1 MEATVRLYSV
11 KRNELNDF
19 LREFYN
25 DNSSYMNLT
34 EWEKKYRNPIELVD
48 IIGTFIDNNDKYAI
62 NMWVSLD
69 KGLFL
74 NVTDENADKII
85 RYIYE
90 RYPWWFL
97 MSSKTF
103 TFAGY
108 THSIVVQNF
117 IHTSYHVS

>member
-11 KRNELNDF
+11 KRNEINDF

-25 DNSSYMNLT
+25 DNSSYRNLT

-69 KGLFL
+69 RGLFL

-90 RYPWWFL
+90 RYPW
-97 MSSKTF
+97 
-103 TFAGY
+103 
-108 THSIVVQNF
+108 
-117 IHTSYHVS
+117 